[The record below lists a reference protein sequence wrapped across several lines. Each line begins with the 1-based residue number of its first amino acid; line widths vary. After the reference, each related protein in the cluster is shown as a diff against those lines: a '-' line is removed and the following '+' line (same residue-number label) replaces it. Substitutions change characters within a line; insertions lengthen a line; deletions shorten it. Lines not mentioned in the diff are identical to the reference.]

1 MIRRK
6 YGNTPTNGFASG
18 REARRAFEL
27 QLLERAGEITDLKMQ
42 VPFEVIPPGPG
53 ERAAHYVAD
62 FTYRK
67 AGALVV
73 EDVKGMKT
81 QVYLLKRKL
90 MLHVHGIRIQ
100 EVA

>member
-1 MIRRK
+1 MKPSKFHNVR
-6 YGNTPTNGFASG
+6 TNGFDSR
-18 REARRAFEL
+18 REANRAFEL
-27 QLLERAGEITDLKMQ
+27 QLLERAGQITDLKFQ

-90 MLHVHGIRIQ
+90 MLHVHGIRIR

>member
-1 MIRRK
+1 MKPSKFHNVR
-6 YGNTPTNGFASG
+6 TNGFDSK
-18 REARRAFEL
+18 REANRAFEL
-27 QLLERAGEITDLKMQ
+27 QLLERAGQITDLKFQ

-90 MLHVHGIRIQ
+90 MLHVHGIRIR